1 MADNPTDSKQNRK
14 YFTVEQANAMLPLV
28 RAIVKDLADLSRE
41 VIDRRERLA
50 HLLSQ
55 RNGQPTDVYR
65 EELVQ
70 IEEELEKDGQ
80 RLRDFVEELK
90 RLGVEPKNGPEGLV
104 DFPML
109 VDGRE
114 AYLCWK
120 LGEPEVLFWHDLE
133 AGFAGRQS
141 LTADAGISPG
151 PNPGNGLSSGPSSA
165 DH

>member
-1 MADNPTDSKQNRK
+1 MAENPSAETRK
-14 YFTVEQANAMLPLV
+14 HFTVEQANAMLPLV
-28 RAIVKDLADLSRE
+28 RAIVKDLADLSRD

-50 HLLSQ
+50 HLLSG
-55 RNGQPTDVYR
+55 RNGQATDVYR

-80 RLRDFVEELK
+80 RLREYVEELK

-104 DFPML
+104 DFPTL

-120 LGEPEVLFWHDLE
+120 LGEPELLFWHDLE

-141 LTADAGISPG
+141 LTAEAGAGPG
-151 PNPGNGLSSGPSSA
+151 PNAAGDADEPSA
-165 DH
+165 GH

>member
-1 MADNPTDSKQNRK
+1 MADNPTSESRK

-41 VIDRRERLA
+41 VIDRRERLS
-50 HLLSQ
+50 HLLSG
-55 RNGQPTDVYR
+55 RNGQSTDVYR

-80 RLRDFVEELK
+80 RLREYVEELK

-104 DFPML
+104 DFPTL

-120 LGEPEVLFWHDLE
+120 LGEPEVLFWHELE

-141 LTADAGISPG
+141 LTADAGAGPG
-151 PNPGNGLSSGPSSA
+151 PNAAGGSGSTSSG
-165 DH
+165 H